1 MTNKGKLQLQKT
13 VELKGKVMKIF
24 DSPLNIEFSEKYMLL
39 QLEENDQKLTLH
51 RFDLEQFKVEQMDFD
66 QELDTDNK
74 MFKLNDGKLLYSFK
88 NGNKK
93 IQAILEKDYQ
103 EANKLNAIK

>member
-1 MTNKGKLQLQKT
+1 
-13 VELKGKVMKIF
+13 
-24 DSPLNIEFSEKYMLL
+24 
-39 QLEENDQKLTLH
+39 
-51 RFDLEQFKVEQMDFD
+51 
-66 QELDTDNK
+66 

-103 EANKLNAIK
+103 EANKLNATKYIGQAKLKVSEFNFCFHHSVKSPIDNKT